1 MDPVTVTHQT
11 AESITNFGILV
22 VLAAM
27 CIVGAG
33 VAIFFLVRLAYANY
47 RKLEIKV
54 DEQQREINE
63 LKNGARTSMLQQIR
77 LNTRMIHEFC
87 QVIQGCP
94 GARKIDP
101 NRILDEEITPS

>member
-54 DEQQREINE
+54 DEQQHEINE
-63 LKNGARTSMLQQIR
+63 LKNGAPTSGLSGLRSPSSVTPEPCR
-77 LNTRMIHEFC
+77 LIPAS
-87 QVIQGCP
+87 P

-101 NRILDEEITPS
+101 D